1 MKTSNIIK
9 QVDKNGG
16 ATLTS
21 NLNNNRLK
29 GGYMVSLRGYER
41 RYKKMGA
48 CFMKALDKYKALA
61 KSLNAYVGLWVD
73 NGLVY
78 LDLSINVKDKERAIR
93 KGIDNKQLAIYNIG
107 DRSYIMLA

>member
-9 QVDKNGG
+9 QVNKNGG

-48 CFMKALDKYKALA
+48 CFTKALNQYSTLA

-73 NGLVY
+73 NGLIY
-78 LDLSINVKDKERAIR
+78 LDLSINVKDKEKAIK
-93 KGIDNKQLAIYNIG
+93 KGLDNKQLAIYNISDG
-107 DRSYIMLA
+107 SYIRLA

>member
-9 QVDKNGG
+9 QVNKNGG

-48 CFMKALDKYKALA
+48 YFIKALNKYKVLA

-73 NGLVY
+73 NGLIY
-78 LDLSINVKDKERAIR
+78 LDLSINVKDKEKAIK
-93 KGIDNKQLAIYNIG
+93 KGLDNKQLAIYNISDG
-107 DRSYIMLA
+107 NYIRLA